1 VLRNV
6 AKYEGL
12 QGLAQL
18 PRTLQAVE
26 KVVVDPVG
34 GQKEAQNT
42 TKAAF
47 SVPELGVE
55 ESAKEFF
62 NTLAPSRYFGE

>member
-1 VLRNV
+1 MS
-6 AKYEGL
+6 
-12 QGLAQL
+12 QL
-18 PRTLQAVE
+18 VE
-26 KVVVDPVG
+26 KVVVSPVG

-42 TKAAF
+42 TRAAF

-62 NTLAPSRYFGE
+62 NTLVPSRHLGE